1 MEQLNIDTGVRSY
14 AINGGP
20 EQGGGILRF
29 NPGDPNVYSRFLE
42 LGPKL
47 EELERRV
54 AEEGRALPEEDG
66 EAALRLL
73 ARADRSAKAMLA
85 EVFGPGNDFDVI
97 LGGANL
103 MAVASNGEQVITNLF
118 AALQPILEQGVRFCA
133 DQRAEAAVE
142 QADARRA
149 ARGDRE

>member
-54 AEEGRALPEEDG
+54 AEEGRAMPEEDG

-73 ARADRSAKAMLA
+73 SRADRSAKAMLA

-103 MAVASNGEQVITNLF
+103 MAVASNGERVITNLF
-118 AALQPILEQGVRFCA
+118 AALQPILEQGARSCA
-133 DQRAEAAVE
+133 EQRAEAAVE

-149 ARGDRE
+149 ARGDGE